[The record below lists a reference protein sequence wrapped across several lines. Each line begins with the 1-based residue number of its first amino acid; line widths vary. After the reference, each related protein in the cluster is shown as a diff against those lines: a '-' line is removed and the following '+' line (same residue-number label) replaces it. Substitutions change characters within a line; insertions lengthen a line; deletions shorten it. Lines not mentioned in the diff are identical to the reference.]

1 MLESEDEDVD
11 HAELHMY
18 GETLMLA
25 GAYAD
30 ADLSTPDKLGGFHAH
45 VTIYVADVDAHYER
59 AIAAGAGGGA
69 GADADAVWRP
79 PLRRARPRGVSLE
92 LPRARGGS
100 VAGGLTVE
108 RKLGT
113 IAEDGGAR

>member
-1 MLESEDEDVD
+1 MLESEDGDVD

-45 VTIYVADVDAHYER
+45 VTDPSP
-59 AIAAGAGGGA
+59 GG
-69 GADADAVWRP
+69 
-79 PLRRARPRGVSLE
+79 
-92 LPRARGGS
+92 
-100 VAGGLTVE
+100 
-108 RKLGT
+108 
-113 IAEDGGAR
+113 